1 MLFTIHALDK
11 ANVTELRKGAFD
23 AHREHVASSAISI
36 VMSGPLMSDD
46 EQNVIG
52 SFFLVEAPDRRSV
65 MEFHLNDPIYIA
77 GVWETVNIQVFH
89 KRVG

>member
-11 ANVTELRKGAFD
+11 PNVTEQRKGAFD
-23 AHREHVASSAISI
+23 AHREHVAKSGVQV

-52 SFFLVEAPDRRSV
+52 SFFLVEAPDRQTV
-65 MEFHLNDPIYIA
+65 MDFHLNDPIYKA

>member
-11 ANVTELRKGAFD
+11 PNVMDKRQAALD
-23 AHREHVASSAISI
+23 AHINHVADSGIQI

-52 SFFLVEAPDRRSV
+52 SFFLVEAPDRQSV
-65 MEFHLNDPIYIA
+65 MDFHLNDPIYLA

>member
-11 ANVTELRKGAFD
+11 PNVMDKRQAALD
-23 AHREHVASSAISI
+23 AHINHVASGMQV

-52 SFFLVEAPDRRSV
+52 SFFLVEAPDRQSV
-65 MEFHLNDPIYIA
+65 MDFHLNDPIYLA